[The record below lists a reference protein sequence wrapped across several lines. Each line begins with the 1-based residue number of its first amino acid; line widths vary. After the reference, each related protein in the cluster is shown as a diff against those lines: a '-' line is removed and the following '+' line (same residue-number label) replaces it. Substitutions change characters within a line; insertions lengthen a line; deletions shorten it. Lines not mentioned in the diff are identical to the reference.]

1 MVIASE
7 YDLIQ
12 AMSGVDEDGH
22 GKCVVSLQAQR
33 QDADGNVKNTDD
45 ELVIEK
51 PIVQVFKQAG
61 GYVLVD
67 FVFDSVDDIELKEMY
82 SYIQRFFQAS
92 NSTDDDELD
101 FPLLLVSLVPE
112 EYKGQY
118 FAVGINP
125 VFYALTPDD
134 VKGEPTTIRL
144 VFVTQVDDNL
154 VPNFLFLKSDEK
166 ALDKMTKEDSEEDEI
181 EDANVV
187 RY

>member
-1 MVIASE
+1 MVVANE
-7 YDLIQ
+7 YGLIQ
-12 AMSGVDEDGH
+12 AISGVNEDGH

-51 PIVQVFKQAG
+51 PVVQMFKQAG

-92 NSTDDDELD
+92 NSTNDDETD
-101 FPLLLVSLVPE
+101 FPLLLITLVPE
-112 EYKGQY
+112 EYKGKY

-125 VFYALTPDD
+125 VFYSLTPDD

-144 VFVTQVDDNL
+144 VFVTQVDDDL
-154 VPNFLFLKSDEK
+154 VPNFLFLQSDEE
-166 ALDKMTKEDSEEDEI
+166 ALDKMAKEDSEEDET
-181 EDANVV
+181 EDTNVV
-187 RY
+187 SY